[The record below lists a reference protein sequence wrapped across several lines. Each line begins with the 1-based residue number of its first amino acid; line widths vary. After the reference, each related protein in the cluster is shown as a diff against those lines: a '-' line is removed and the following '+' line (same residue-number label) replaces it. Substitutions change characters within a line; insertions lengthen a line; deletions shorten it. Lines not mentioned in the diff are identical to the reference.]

1 MLIDTHTHAFPDAIA
16 QKAIASLQKTAGAA
30 AAFDGTVAGLKALL
44 LRDGVDRAFLLNT
57 ATNARQVDNV
67 NKFALSLL
75 GDQMLI
81 PFCSFHPLADSPYE
95 KLKGLK
101 DAGIKGIKLHPD
113 YIGIA
118 LDDEAMSPLLSAI
131 TELGLP
137 LVIHA
142 GFDPYSPNVIHASPD
157 MILRVLDRYPGIILI
172 AAHLGGIR
180 VWDEVREKL
189 CGKDLYLDTA
199 FCCERNGITRLQ
211 AKRIFDSHPREKI
224 LFGSDAP
231 WATPSEVLHFVK
243 SIVDDGETL
252 EMITHG
258 NAERLLGL

>member
-16 QKAIASLQKTAGAA
+16 QKAIASLQKTAGIA
-30 AAFDGTVAGLKALL
+30 AAFDGTVSGLRALL
-44 LRDGVDRAFLLNT
+44 ARDGVGRAFLLNT

-67 NKFALSLL
+67 NAFALSLL
-75 GDQMLI
+75 GDKVI
-81 PFCSFHPLADSPYE
+81 VPFCSFHPLADSPYE
-95 KLKGLK
+95 KLKRLK

-118 LDDEAMSPLLSAI
+118 LDDSSMAPLLSAI
-131 TELGLP
+131 TELGMP

-142 GFDPYSPNVIHASPD
+142 GFDPYSPGVIHASPD
-157 MILRVLDRYPGIILI
+157 MILRVLARYPGITLI

-180 VWDEVREKL
+180 VWDELYEKL
-189 CGKDLYLDTA
+189 CGRELYFDTA
-199 FCCERNGITRLQ
+199 FCCERTGLTRGQ
-211 AKRIFDSHPREKI
+211 AKRIFDAHPRERI

-231 WATPSEVLHFVK
+231 WATPSEVLGFVK
-243 SIVDDGETL
+243 SVVTDGETL

-258 NAERLLGL
+258 NAERLFGL